1 MKNVPDSIKSSLF
14 FATLLVDQENPMCK
28 TSRLLAWLNLSNV
41 PCESAGSFNLQNL
54 DLTIAYFMMFFMAML
69 SQFTFVY
76 MILSATGH
84 MQRTS
89 KVCSMKQI
97 TSDVI
102 FISIFQPSIHSVLN
116 TYT

>member
-1 MKNVPDSIKSSLF
+1 MKNAPVSIKSSLF

-28 TSRLLAWLNLSNV
+28 TSRLLAWLNLSNMT
-41 PCESAGSFNLQNL
+41 CESAGTFNLQNL
-54 DLTIAYFMMFFMAML
+54 DLTMAYFMMFFMAML

-76 MILSATGH
+76 MILPATDH

-89 KVCSMKQI
+89 KFCSMKLI

-102 FISIFQPSIHSVLN
+102 FISIFQPSIHSFLN